1 MTAAIFFAVDGT
13 LLSHT
18 ADRET
23 VVERGLEAILG
34 TADPT
39 LVETY
44 LETLDER
51 RAALDPEAE
60 RVGAEAVVAVADG
73 DCDPD
78 ELVAAVRDAEFETT
92 TVPEAARSA
101 LSALAETDQLG
112 VLTDG
117 GRERQAAKL
126 AAHDLTELFE
136 TVVTA
141 PEAGAAKPDPVI
153 YDYAREQVDAD
164 EYVMVG
170 DDYEND
176 VKAAREAGFVPIHYE
191 DGGPSFWRAL
201 DALV

>member
-23 VVERGLEAILG
+23 VVERGLDTVLG
-34 TADPT
+34 EADPA

-44 LETLDER
+44 LDTLDER
-51 RAALDPEAE
+51 RAALDPAAE
-60 RVGAEAVVAVADG
+60 RAGAKAVATAADA

-78 ELVAAVRDAEFETT
+78 AIVAAVRDSEIEAT

-101 LSALAETDQLG
+101 LAGLAETDHLG
-112 VLTDG
+112 ILTNGSRD
-117 GRERQAAKL
+117 RQTAKL
-126 AAHDLTELFE
+126 AAHDLDGFFE

-141 PEAGAAKPDPVI
+141 PEAGAAKPDPAI
-153 YDYAREQVDAD
+153 YAYAREQVAAD

-170 DDYEND
+170 DDYEGD
-176 VKAAREAGFVPIHYE
+176 VAAAREADFLPVRYE
-191 DGGPSFWRAL
+191 DDGPSFWRAL